1 MKTRNL
7 IVVAILLLTGSLSA
21 DLFAQETL
29 KALIK
34 KCESMENVNVNV
46 VRSKNKETRE
56 LEQEMTSISF
66 RNNQALVNEFIAA
79 FAKDKEMADQ
89 EIENKSNG
97 KITNLFYRFGD
108 VSYSFSQHDDT
119 GASVSVMNGNKEKRG
134 EKGSGLGPN
143 RNF

>member
-1 MKTRNL
+1 MKTRSL
-7 IVVAILLLTGSLSA
+7 IAAAILLLGGSLSA

-29 KALIK
+29 KALVK
-34 KCESMENVNVNV
+34 KCESMENVNINV

-56 LEQEMTSISF
+56 PEKEIINISF
-66 RNNQALVNEFIAA
+66 VNNQALVDEFIAA
-79 FAKDKEMADQ
+79 FAKEKELADQ

-108 VSYSFSQHDDT
+108 VSYSFSQHDET
-119 GASVSVMNGNKEKRG
+119 GASVSVMTGDMGKRG
-134 EKGSGLGPN
+134 DMGSGLRPS